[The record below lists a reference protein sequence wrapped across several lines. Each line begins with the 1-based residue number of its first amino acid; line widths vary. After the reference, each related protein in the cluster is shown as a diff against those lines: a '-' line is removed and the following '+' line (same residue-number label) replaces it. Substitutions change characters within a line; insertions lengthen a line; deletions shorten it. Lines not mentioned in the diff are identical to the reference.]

1 MRQPLVTVGM
11 AVYRGEAHIAD
22 AIRSVIAG
30 SYPHWEL
37 LAVDDCSPDG
47 SADIVRQFADPRIR
61 LVTNDVNTGLVGVRN
76 RIMREASGTYIAWL
90 DQDDLAYPERLA
102 AQVAYM
108 DDHPDVGA
116 CGSWSD
122 LLTEQLDGS
131 FAAGVER
138 FPSDH
143 AAIRAEMLFLN
154 PMACNTVMMRR
165 APFVDRGLFFRE
177 AYGNS
182 LDYDMWSIA
191 SDDLLLHN
199 LPTVL
204 GAYRVHGSQTS
215 QGAALENMNAQALRI
230 QVELALR
237 SLGITMTADDIR
249 WHRLATVAP
258 VAITEAA
265 ELEHVADWFGRLRS
279 ANASRHA
286 FDAARFD
293 RALSRQWTTVVRAA
307 ARSGIS
313 RSAVATMA
321 AAGFRTIGVSPTSVA
336 LSVSAGVRR
345 RLSRRT

>member
-1 MRQPLVTVGM
+1 MPSPLVTVGM
-11 AVYRGEAHIAD
+11 AVYRGEDHIAD
-22 AIRSVIAG
+22 AIRSVLAC

-61 LVTNDVNTGLVGVRN
+61 LVTNDANTGLVGVRN

-90 DQDDLAYPERLA
+90 DQDDLAYPERLS
-102 AQVAYM
+102 AQVAYLEG
-108 DDHPDVGA
+108 HPEVGA
-116 CGSWSD
+116 CGSWTD
-122 LLTEQLDGS
+122 LLTEQPDGS

-138 FPSDH
+138 FPGDH

-165 APFVDRGLFFRE
+165 AAFVDRGLLFRE

-182 LDYDMWSIA
+182 LDYDMWSTA
-191 SDDLLLHN
+191 SDELTLHN

-215 QGAALENMNAQALRI
+215 QGAALEKMNAQALQI

-237 SLGITMTADDIR
+237 SLAITMTADDIR

-258 VAITEAA
+258 VVITEAE
-265 ELEHVADWFGRLRS
+265 ELERVAYWFRRLRS

-286 FDAARFD
+286 FDGPRFD

-307 ARSGIS
+307 TRSGLS
-313 RSAVATMA
+313 RSTVATAA
-321 AAGFRTIGVSPTSVA
+321 AAGFRTIGVSPASIA
-336 LSVSAGVRR
+336 MSASAGVRR